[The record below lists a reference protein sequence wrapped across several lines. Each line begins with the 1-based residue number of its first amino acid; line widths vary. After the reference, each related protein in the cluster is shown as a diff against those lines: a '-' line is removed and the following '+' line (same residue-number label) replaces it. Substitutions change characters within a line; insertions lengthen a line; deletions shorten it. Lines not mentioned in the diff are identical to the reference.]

1 MTTAFVFPG
10 LDGVQRA
17 IDFKPLT
24 RRPRFLALWERATTR
39 FGDDPDFRSFHNG
52 LLRGDARLLPSVR
65 DWRWPALAVA
75 TMQLALAEE
84 LTQRGIRPSFVTGYS
99 IGNVARSLFAGIA
112 DHDALL
118 EFTAGLGPIHRGC
131 GVTVIAFGK
140 NSVDATRAI
149 RRLGAHAEHVS
160 HLSDRIF
167 AVPVET
173 EAEEGIRSILRSHGM
188 RLFELAPCGLHG
200 PMQRAFANEL
210 RWHLDLARLA
220 PQRIPVLS
228 SQTQRVLRSARDHC
242 EDLSDNVATPFD
254 FAATVRRLHADHGIR
269 RFVNVGPGR
278 HAEHFVQHTGLQVEV
293 VNAVELLASPSRTAI
308 APNATR
314 PLSARPA

>member
-1 MTTAFVFPG
+1 MATAFVFPG

-17 IDFKPLT
+17 IDFRPLT
-24 RRPRFLALWERATTR
+24 CRPRFLALWERATAR
-39 FGDDPDFRSFHNG
+39 FGDDPGFRAFRTG
-52 LLRGDARLLPSVR
+52 LLRGNARLLPSVE

-75 TMQLALAEE
+75 TMQLAIAEE
-84 LTQRGIRPSFVTGYS
+84 LTQRGVRPTVVTGYS

-118 EFTAGLGPIHRGC
+118 EFTAGLGQIHRGG

-140 NSVDATRAI
+140 NSASAAQAI
-149 RRLGAHAEHVS
+149 GRLGVHAEHVS
-160 HLSDRIF
+160 RLSDRIF

-173 EAEEGIRSILRSHGM
+173 AAEDRVRSILRAHGM

-220 PQRIPVLS
+220 PQQIPVLS
-228 SQTQRVLRSARDHC
+228 SQTRQVLRSARDHC
-242 EDLSDNVATPFD
+242 EDLSNNVATPFD
-254 FAATVRRLHADHGIR
+254 FAATVRKLHADHGIR

-278 HAEHFVQHTGLQVEV
+278 HAEHFVQHTGLRVEI
-293 VNAVELLASPSRTAI
+293 VNAVELLASPSRNVI
-308 APNATR
+308 APKTVRRLN
-314 PLSARPA
+314 ARPA